1 MMNIN
6 LSGSPS
12 RIITTGMPQAKRTTQ
27 PQRPL
32 PSVHVQTSKEFQ
44 MLAEHL
50 PTLRAQLSPR
60 ENILK
65 SFNDTVNDPMDL
77 DDKVVDKIIAQL

>member
-1 MMNIN
+1 
-6 LSGSPS
+6 
-12 RIITTGMPQAKRTTQ
+12 
-27 PQRPL
+27 
-32 PSVHVQTSKEFQ
+32 